1 MTTTTTTVDLNAVKS
16 QAKEIVTSGTDIR
29 PRLTEVVTQHASD
42 AQQSGQGLVALVRAV
57 IDGAREGFAR
67 SVPKDQDDSLRQVVD
82 ALEDGLSRT
91 ALAAELTM
99 QEAANSSRRYTK
111 EDLAHLRDDLTAIRA
126 MFAETVSEGLSTGK
140 ALTASQLAAVK
151 THIARASERLGPMFT
166 KVLDAV
172 RQHPVE
178 FAREGLQASVSMGQC
193 ATGSLFQALGQM
205 LQRAG
210 EELRHER
217 ERNK

>member
-29 PRLTEVVTQHASD
+29 PRLTEVVTHYASD

-57 IDGAREGFAR
+57 IDGAREGFGR

-99 QEAANSSRRYTK
+99 QEAASSCRRYTK
-111 EDLAHLRDDLTAIRA
+111 EDVVHLRDDLTAIRA

-151 THIARASERLGPMFT
+151 THIARVGAAWADVHEGARCGSAASRRFRPGRLAG
-166 KVLDAV
+166 LRQHGAV
-172 RQHPVE
+172 RNG
-178 FAREGLQASVSMGQC
+178 FAVPGPRPDAP
-193 ATGSLFQALGQM
+193 A
-205 LQRAG
+205 R
-210 EELRHER
+210 R
-217 ERNK
+217 